1 MNCLITGASSGIGR
15 ELAKKM
21 ASLGYDL
28 FLTYYKNKELCEKF
42 QKEIQEQYFIK
53 CFIQKCDLKEEKEIQ
68 EVINYFQEKLGS
80 LDILVNNAATYCDNL
95 FLKKTKDEFLEVL
108 EVNVVGTFLM
118 SKYAISIMKDNGL
131 IINMASTDGIDTYN
145 LYNVDYA
152 VSKAG
157 IIQLTKSMSLIFKNS
172 AKKNLSEPFIK
183 QLPAMGMNMNIV
195 EETGFATYMALR
207 DPNRKNILSAVIIFA
222 FSALTLSAKK
232 FVEGLKA
239 IWIKKQDADI
249 QRDLQEDLIEVETR
263 AFSGKLALQRN
274 MLSKKG
280 EYFKT
285 ALENQNKKTRNDS
298 LVYNDYFNF
307 AGSEK
312 TNANDKENN
321 LKRFL
326 NPYSALSALMLTG
339 ALILGAMTFKN
350 IKSGAKLQED
360 FIENFKKRKQK
371 ILDDIITNKINDKNL
386 MKDTLIKMGASSEK
400 AKECAQRAGFSQSD
414 IEDIVSQVS
423 YSVENI
429 WGNAPTGMSTESG
442 KSFFYC
448 YLNETRGHLYN
459 WLIHNDNPFLRNLF
473 LAMAT
478 ISSTSY
484 IAQEA
489 ADAIKEVA
497 VLKENAKTE
506 LNLQKRLVE
515 VDINNFKAK
524 KESAVAP
531 LIEEF
536 ERQRKEG
543 KAPEELKVMADNI
556 LLEIKNGPPFVY
568 S

>member
-1 MNCLITGASSGIGR
+1 MSAQTPRYNEFNSR
-15 ELAKKM
+15 
-21 ASLGYDL
+21 Y
-28 FLTYYKNKELCEKF
+28 LTNRQLRQKNATLEGVVVNN
-42 QKEIQEQYFIK
+42 FIK
-53 CFIQKCDLKEEKEIQ
+53 DNPKSST
-68 EVINYFQEKLGS
+68 S
-80 LDILVNNAATYCDNL
+80 LD
-95 FLKKTKDEFLEVL
+95 
-108 EVNVVGTFLM
+108 
-118 SKYAISIMKDNGL
+118 
-131 IINMASTDGIDTYN
+131 DTYN
-145 LYNVDYA
+145 TLVISDKETILDEFTIPEYRNDKGFDTKKAMLPLVLGTGA
-152 VSKAG
+152 VFLSSA
-157 IIQLTKSMSLIFKNS
+157 LMSLIFRNS

-207 DPNRKNILSAVIIFA
+207 DPNRKNILSAVVIFA

-232 FVEGLKA
+232 FVEGVKA

-249 QRDLQEDLIEVETR
+249 QRDLQENLIEVETK

-274 MLSKKG
+274 MLSSKG
-280 EYFKT
+280 EYFKI
-285 ALENQNKKTRNDS
+285 ALENQNKNAHPDT
-298 LVYNDYFNF
+298 LVFKDYFSFKGDN
-307 AGSEK
+307 K
-312 TNANDKENN
+312 DDNENKKIN
-321 LKRFL
+321 VKRFL
-326 NPYSALSALMLTG
+326 NPYFAVSALMLAG
-339 ALILGAMTFKN
+339 SLALAGLTFKN
-350 IKSGAKLQED
+350 IKAGTKLQED
-360 FIENFKKRKQK
+360 FIDNFKKSKQK
-371 ILDDIITNKINDKNL
+371 ILDDIINNKSNDKNL
-386 MKDTLIKMGASSEK
+386 LKDTLIKMGASTQK
-400 AKECAQRAGFSQSD
+400 AKECAQKAGFND
-414 IEDIVSQVS
+414 IDTQEIVSDVS
-423 YSVENI
+423 YSVDNI

-506 LNLQKRLVE
+506 LDLQKRLVE

-536 ERQRKEG
+536 ERKRKEG
-543 KAPEELKVMADNI
+543 KPPEELKVMADNI